1 MSVVSINPDV
11 MGESRRVC
19 IAGTGS
25 YAPER
30 VMTNADFEKIV
41 DTSDEW
47 IVTRTGIR
55 ERHMARDDETTS
67 DMAAEAAR
75 RALAAAG
82 IGPEEVQMIV
92 VATIT
97 PDMPFPNTGCLV
109 QDKIGAR
116 GAFCFDVEAA
126 CSGFVYALE
135 LGRQYVSS
143 GALDTVLVIGAEKMS
158 SMTDWTDRSTCV
170 LFGDGAGAAVLRPCR
185 RGRGLMTSVMGSDG
199 SLAELLMVPGGGSR
213 NPTSHETVDKGLH
226 YLKMEGRE
234 VFKYAVNNMTAAA
247 REALEKSGLSLE
259 DVACVI
265 PHQANVRIIQ
275 AIAQRLHA
283 PIEKFFINV
292 DRYGNTSGASVGIAM
307 DEAVRGGRVKAGD
320 VVMLLV
326 FGGGFTWGCSL
337 LEWGKRS

>member
-1 MSVVSINPDV
+1 MSVVSINPDG
-11 MGESRRVC
+11 MGECRRVC

-307 DEAVRGGRVKAGD
+307 DEAVRSGRVKAGD

-337 LEWGKRS
+337 LEWEERS